1 MDFLEENWLELDW
14 SPWVP
19 FNAPREFWYIQKAPG
34 IYRIRPNDKDFLMY
48 IGETGQSLHKR
59 LSGLRQTLRRGD
71 LMPWSDPYA
80 EAPALWSWWVE
91 WLSGQQEENR
101 GGSSEP
107 PRRRSEDEVRTSRKP
122 QVSSNVDWSSDRE
135 EEKKPQ
141 VSSNVEWIADRD
153 NGARGDQSASSEGD
167 ADDPEPVML
176 EVSSAP
182 LDASVSGRKG
192 MENFLLY
199 RYRQE
204 TGESPL
210 CNFGRFHPRY
220 RKSSIRSEGRR
231 GGRLA
236 DDQQDNPAGF
246 PSITPL
252 EPAGTPGDSDWMG
265 LEWTEKKPLRPEHAK
280 EAGEGAGL
288 YLLADAVSGDI
299 LYIGQSADIAGRLT
313 GLCGKDW
320 QGHAVQFSYQIIG
333 QNVLLHNLREW
344 EADLLGN
351 YYENFR
357 KVPLLQFQKSR

>member
-34 IYRIRPNDKDFLMY
+34 IYRIRPNNQDLLMY

-91 WLSGQQEENR
+91 WGLAKDTGTPVAPSK
-101 GGSSEP
+101 GSNAP
-107 PRRRSEDEVRTSRKP
+107 PRP
-122 QVSSNVDWSSDRE
+122 SSGGE
-135 EEKKPQ
+135 T
-141 VSSNVEWIADRD
+141 
-153 NGARGDQSASSEGD
+153 
-167 ADDPEPVML
+167 DDTEPVML

-220 RKSSIRSEGRR
+220 RKSTTRSEGRR

-236 DDQQDNPAGF
+236 NNQKDNPAGF
-246 PSITPL
+246 PGITPL
-252 EPAGTPGDSDWMG
+252 EPVGNPGDSDWMG
-265 LEWTEKKPLRPEHAK
+265 MEWTEHKPLRPEHAR

-288 YLLADAVSGDI
+288 YLLADAKSREI
-299 LYIGQSADIAGRLT
+299 LYIGQLGDIAGRLPE
-313 GLCGKDW
+313 LCGKDW
-320 QGHAVQFSYQIIG
+320 QGHEVQFSYQIIG
-333 QNVLLHNLREW
+333 QKVLPHNLREQ

-357 KVPLLQFQKSR
+357 KVPAFQFQKSR

>member
-34 IYRIRPNDKDFLMY
+34 VYRIRPNHKDLLMY

-59 LSGLRQTLRRGD
+59 LSGLRQTLWRGD

-80 EAPALWSWWVE
+80 EAPALWCWWVE
-91 WLSGQQEENR
+91 WLSSHEN
-101 GGSSEP
+101 
-107 PRRRSEDEVRTSRKP
+107 
-122 QVSSNVDWSSDRE
+122 
-135 EEKKPQ
+135 EKKTPPHPP
-141 VSSNVEWIADRD
+141 S
-153 NGARGDQSASSEGD
+153 GSAGEP
-167 ADDPEPVML
+167 DDTEPVML

-231 GGRLA
+231 GGKLA

-246 PSITPL
+246 PGITPL
-252 EPAGTPGDSDWMG
+252 EPAGMPGDCDWMG
-265 LEWTEKKPLRPEHAK
+265 LEWTEKKPLHPEHAK
-280 EAGEGAGL
+280 EAVEGAGL
-288 YLLADAVSGDI
+288 YLLADAGTEDI
-299 LYIGQSADIAGRLT
+299 LYIGQSADIAKRLPD
-313 GLCGKDW
+313 LCGKDW
-320 QGHAVQFSYQIIG
+320 QGHEVQFSYQIVG
-333 QNVLLHNLREW
+333 QNVLPHNLREL

-351 YYENFR
+351 YYENYR
-357 KVPLLQFQKSR
+357 KMPLFQFQKSR